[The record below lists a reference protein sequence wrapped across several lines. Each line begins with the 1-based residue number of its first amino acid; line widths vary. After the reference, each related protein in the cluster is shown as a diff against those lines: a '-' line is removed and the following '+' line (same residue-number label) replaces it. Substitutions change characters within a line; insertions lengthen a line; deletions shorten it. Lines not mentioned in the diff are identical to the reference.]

1 MKKIFEAHIQ
11 KLILKEDNFIYK
23 TNLEL
28 LRLFYNFL
36 YTKFNDEELCELYL
50 EQFNS
55 ISDITSSKIE
65 SSLSDL
71 IIDSGIKRKIFDI
84 DDSELLNE
92 SGVYCIFNE
101 IDNLIYV
108 GKTNNLSS
116 RPFQSFFNKLP
127 YGASYIK
134 LIKYTSPL
142 NDCIEAMLIDY
153 YLPMYNNKKEKLPLS
168 INYRQY
174 SKLIDVI
181 KKDLEQSKS
190 IYSL

>member
-1 MKKIFEAHIQ
+1 MKKRFEAHIHN
-11 KLILKEDNFIYK
+11 LILKEDNFIYK

-36 YTKFNDEELCELYL
+36 YTKFNDEELCKLYL
-50 EQFNS
+50 EQFTS

-65 SSLSDL
+65 SNFSDL
-71 IIDSGIKRKIFDI
+71 IIEYNIKLFDI

-101 IDNLIYV
+101 IDNLMYV

-116 RPFQSFFNKLP
+116 RPYQSFINKLP
-127 YGASYIK
+127 YGATYIK
-134 LIKYTSPL
+134 LLKYIFPL
-142 NDCIEAMLIDY
+142 NDFIESVMIDY
-153 YLPMYNNKKEKLPLS
+153 YLPIYNNKKEQLPS
-168 INYRQY
+168 WINNRKYCNLMQ
-174 SKLIDVI
+174 IV

-190 IYSL
+190 IYPL

>member
-36 YTKFNDEELCELYL
+36 YTKFNDEILCKLYL
-50 EQFNS
+50 EQFTS

-65 SSLSDL
+65 SNFYDV
-71 IIDSGIKRKIFDI
+71 INDSNIKLFDI

-101 IDNLIYV
+101 IGNLMYV

-116 RPFQSFFNKLP
+116 RPYQSFINKLP
-127 YGASYIK
+127 YGATYIK
-134 LIKYTSPL
+134 LLKYIFPL
-142 NDCIEAMLIDY
+142 NDCIESVMIDY
-153 YLPMYNNKKEKLPLS
+153 YLPIYNNKKEQLPS
-168 INYRQY
+168 WINNRQY
-174 SKLIDVI
+174 CNLMQIV

-190 IYSL
+190 IYPL